1 MSATSRRS
9 GPAGAHTEAIV
20 LWSVLLVVLL
30 AGGLLTASLHLAV
43 RLSGSSEQLPAHPVT
58 LLSDLVRGRVAWPRY
73 ATLVLAALTAA
84 VAGAGLLASWL
95 WRRRGWRRD
104 RVDRAAAHMGRGR
117 DLAALERR
125 GASESAKR
133 LGVEQ
138 PGLTIAE
145 TVIGGRR
152 LYQGWEE
159 TSLDIAGPRTGK
171 TTSRVIPAILEAP
184 GAVVTTSNKRDAVDA
199 TRGPR
204 SALGPVWVFDPQRLV
219 DEPPSWWWNP
229 LSYVTDEV
237 RAANLAD
244 VFAAAYANPDARTDA
259 FFDPKGQKVVTALL
273 LAAAVDRRTIDH
285 AYLWVTDPRDDEPV
299 ALLREHGYTLLAAS
313 LAAEINAPEKQRG
326 GVYGTAEKILA
337 FLTNRDALAWV
348 TPGPG
353 RAEFDAHE
361 FVRSAGTLYSLSK
374 EGKGSAGAL
383 VAGLTV
389 AVTEAAEEAAKRS
402 PGGRLAVPLVAVLD
416 EAANVCRWPELPNL
430 YSHYG
435 SRGICLMTML
445 QSWSQGVHVWGREGM
460 RKLWSASTIKLYGG
474 GVAEVEFLQDLSQLV
489 GEFERPTTSL
499 SHGRNGRSATYGTQ
513 RQRILDVAEL
523 ASLPKGRA
531 IVLAAGA
538 PPALVRTLPWMTGPR
553 AAEVRLSL
561 REHDPSAPS
570 TLAEAEA
577 ALADVRTA
585 EPALSEGEHA

>member
-73 ATLVLAALTAA
+73 ATLVLVALTAA
-84 VAGAGLLASWL
+84 VAGAGLLAAWL
-95 WRRRGWRRD
+95 WRRRGGRRD

-353 RAEFDAHE
+353 RVEFDAHE

-499 SHGRNGRSATYGTQ
+499 SHGRNGRSATYGDPAPAHPRRRRAGQ
-513 RQRILDVAEL
+513 PSEGSRDR
-523 ASLPKGRA
+523 PGRGSA
-531 IVLAAGA
+531 ACARAHAAVDDGAARRGGATLAA
-538 PPALVRTLPWMTGPR
+538 
-553 AAEVRLSL
+553 
-561 REHDPSAPS
+561 
-570 TLAEAEA
+570 
-577 ALADVRTA
+577 
-585 EPALSEGEHA
+585 